1 VAQVAAPLLVHA
13 GDHVR
18 LWSQDEMVRI
28 EISGVVEQS
37 ARSGDRV
44 VVQIM
49 RQNDDTGM
57 SVERIAGTVRGAG
70 DVEMER

>member
-1 VAQVAAPLLVHA
+1 
-13 GDHVR
+13 
-18 LWSQDEMVRI
+18 
-28 EISGVVEQS
+28 
-37 ARSGDRV
+37 V